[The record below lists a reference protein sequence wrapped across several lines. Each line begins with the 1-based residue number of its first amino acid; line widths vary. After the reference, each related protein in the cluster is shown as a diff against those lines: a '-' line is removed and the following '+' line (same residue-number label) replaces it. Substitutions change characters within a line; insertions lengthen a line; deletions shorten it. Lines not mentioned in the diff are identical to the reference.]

1 MADKLAKLEERY
13 AAARA
18 SVRASGKEVI
28 AVSTKQMGGVMKRS
42 TLFLCLLIIPCILVF
57 AAAMPDFSGTW
68 IRDVSKSDA
77 MATLIGDKIAPV
89 TADLVIKHADGK
101 IDIESRWT
109 HKAPTTKSYILN
121 GAENGSS
128 DDQGNSTAYV
138 TSWEG
143 EKLIIDE
150 KIRANTPFGPA
161 EIIKRSEWSLSD
173 DGSTLTILQTSSG
186 PFGSSRKQVYH
197 R

>member
-1 MADKLAKLEERY
+1 
-13 AAARA
+13 
-18 SVRASGKEVI
+18 
-28 AVSTKQMGGVMKRS
+28 MKRS
-42 TLFLCLLIIPCILVF
+42 TIFLFLLVIPCILAS
-57 AAAMPDFSGTW
+57 AAVVPDFSGTW

-77 MATLIGDKIAPV
+77 MATLIAGKITPV
-89 TADLVIKHADGK
+89 SADLVIKHLDGR
-101 IDIESRWT
+101 IDVESRWT
-109 HKAPTTKSYILN
+109 HKAPIAKSYILN

-138 TSWEG
+138 ASWEG

-173 DGSTLTILQTSSG
+173 GGSTLTVQEITSG
-186 PFGSSRKQVYH
+186 QLGSSRKQVYH

>member
-1 MADKLAKLEERY
+1 
-13 AAARA
+13 
-18 SVRASGKEVI
+18 
-28 AVSTKQMGGVMKRS
+28 MKRS
-42 TLFLCLLIIPCILVF
+42 ILFLCLLIIPCMLGF
-57 AAAMPDFSGTW
+57 AAAIPDLSGTW
-68 IRDVSKSDA
+68 TRDVSKSDA
-77 MATLIGDKIAPV
+77 MATLIGGKITPIS
-89 TADLVIKHADGK
+89 ADLVIKHADGR
-101 IDIESRWT
+101 IDVESRWI
-109 HKAPTTKSYILN
+109 HKAPAAKSYILN

-138 TSWEG
+138 ASWEG

-173 DGSTLTILQTSSG
+173 NGSTLTVLETSG
-186 PFGSSRKQVYH
+186 GQFGSSRKQVYH